1 MEFHTIRTEIHD
13 RAGLIRI
20 SRPEA
25 MNALNSEVI
34 QELAQALEAFD
45 ADPQVG
51 AIVLAGDERAFAA
64 GADIKEMAEAS
75 AVDMLLADR
84 ISRWDRIQRVKKPAI
99 AAVSG
104 WGLGGGNELA
114 MA

>member
-1 MEFHTIRTEIHD
+1 MEFHTIRTEIHE

-20 SRPEA
+20 NRPEA
-25 MNALNSEVI
+25 MNALNGEVM

-51 AIVLAGDERAFAA
+51 SMVVAGDERAFAA

-75 AVDMLLADR
+75 AVDMLLADHT
-84 ISRWDRIQRVKKPAI
+84 SRWDRIQRVKKPVI

-104 WGLGGGNELA
+104 WC
-114 MA
+114 